1 MIYRFYDIVAE
12 SEVGEYNLDK
22 EFRLDIPDCDMS
34 TALDRQEHL
43 ATMFDSLVQASGCP
57 VVSFSCDPE

>member
-12 SEVGEYNLDK
+12 SEAGEYNLNK
-22 EFRLDIPDCDMS
+22 EYRLDIPNSDMS

-43 ATMFDSLVQASGCP
+43 ATMFDSLVQASGCSIA
-57 VVSFSCDPE
+57 SFSCDPE